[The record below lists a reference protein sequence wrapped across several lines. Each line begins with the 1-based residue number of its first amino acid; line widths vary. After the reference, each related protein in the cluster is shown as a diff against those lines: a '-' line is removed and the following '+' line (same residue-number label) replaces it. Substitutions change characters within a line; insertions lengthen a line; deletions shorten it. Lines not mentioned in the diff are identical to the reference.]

1 MRFFTHLSSSKAL
14 VLLAFIPLL
23 ILSACSGV
31 ASNGGTG
38 SGGGSGS
45 ASKGGPIIVSGK
57 QDIEAQVLSKLYS
70 LLLTK
75 AGFTVTEKL
84 ALGDSPVV
92 FNALKSNAIDL
103 YPEFTV
109 TGLNVLKLKSA
120 HDPQKDY
127 QRVKDGFE
135 KQFKITWLDASPLN
149 DTYAL
154 CTSKADSQKYGITSL
169 ADLTKKASQLNLAAT
184 SDGIPYIDDLQSTYG
199 FGSNSFK
206 SVTRVDYTLGFPA
219 VKNNQA
225 QVNVC
230 YTTDGGVQQQDFVFL
245 KDDKNGFPAFNP
257 APIVRDEVLSKYPG
271 IRDALNPLAPYLT
284 TQDSIQWRAQVAAK
298 KNGGLSATEAVKEV
312 AQGYL
317 KSKHLL

>member
-1 MRFFTHLSSSKAL
+1 MQFFIRPVLLKML
-14 VLLAFIPLL
+14 VLFAFVPLV

-31 ASNGGTG
+31 ANTT
-38 SGGGSGS
+38 GGSNT
-45 ASKGGPIIVSGK
+45 KGTIIVSGK
-57 QDIEAQVLSKLYS
+57 QDTEAQVLSKMYS

-75 AGFTVTEKL
+75 AGYHVNEKL

-109 TGLNVLKLKSA
+109 TGLNVLHLKSS
-120 HDPQKDY
+120 HDPKKDY
-127 QRVKDGFE
+127 QTVKDGFE

-169 ADLTKKASQLNLAAT
+169 ADLSSKASQLSLAAT
-184 SDGIPYIDDLQSTYG
+184 SDGIPYIDDLQSIYG
-199 FGSNSFK
+199 FASGSFK
-206 SVTRVDYTLGFPA
+206 TLTKVDYSLGFPA

-230 YTTDGGVQQQDFVFL
+230 YTTDGGVQEQGFIFL

-257 APIVRDEVLSKYPG
+257 APIVRDEILAKNPG

-284 TQDSIQWRAQVAAK
+284 TEDSIQWRAQVATK
-298 KNGGLSATEAVKEV
+298 KNTGMSVVEAVKEV
-312 AQGYL
+312 AQDFL